1 MTTHRIETI
10 TLPSMSPGTSRSLKV
25 HRYGAAGA
33 RPKAYI
39 QAALHADELSGILAA
54 HHLLR
59 LLNAADAKG
68 EITGE
73 IVVVPVANPIGL
85 SQNLLTVHAGA
96 RYARGGGDFNRLWP
110 DLFAGLPEALEGR
123 LGSDADA
130 NVAAIRAAI
139 AEKIEALDHRDELS
153 ALRRATLRLSH
164 NADIVLDLHC
174 DDEALSHVFMM
185 PQHWPA
191 GADLAVETGSAACM
205 LCDDTGSHC
214 FDETNSLPF
223 TKLHKLLGDRFP
235 IPAACFAATVEF
247 RGQSD
252 VFDEM
257 AEGDAQG
264 LYRFLQRRGLV
275 AGDPGPLT
283 EPCAATPYDAADYV
297 HVPVAG
303 LIAYKAGLGDWVKQG
318 DLVAEMVDPLADD
331 PLKARTPVRAMSDGL
346 LISRCLKKLA
356 APGDSIGIIVG
367 QESLAYRKG
376 RLMSQ

>member
-1 MTTHRIETI
+1 MKTHRIETI
-10 TLPSMSPGTSRSLKV
+10 TLPSMSPGTSRSLKA

-39 QAALHADELSGILAA
+39 QAALHADELSGILAS

-59 LLNAADAKG
+59 LLNEADAKG
-68 EITGE
+68 EIKGE

-85 SQNLLTVHAGA
+85 AQNLLTVHAGA

-110 DLFAGLPEALEGR
+110 DLFAGLPEALEGK
-123 LGSDADA
+123 LGPDAAA
-130 NVAAIRAAI
+130 NVAAIRAALRT
-139 AEKIEALDHRDELS
+139 KIESLDHRDELS

-164 NADIVLDLHC
+164 DADIVLDLHC

-191 GADLAVETGSAACM
+191 GADLAVETTSAACM

-223 TKLHKLLGDRFP
+223 TKLAKLLGDRFP

-257 AEGDAQG
+257 AEGDARG

-275 AGDPGPLT
+275 AGDPGPL
-283 EPCAATPYDAADYV
+283 PKARAATSLEAADYV
-297 HVPVAG
+297 PVPVAG
-303 LIAYKAGLGDWVKQG
+303 LIAYKVALGDHVKKD
-318 DLVAEMVDPLADD
+318 DLVAEIVDPLADD
-331 PLKARTPVRAMSDGL
+331 PLIARTPIRAMNDGL
-346 LISRCLKKLA
+346 VISRCLKKLA

-367 QESLAYRKG
+367 TESLAYRKD